1 MVVGGAELVLAL
13 LVPHEF
19 QGAVGDDLV
28 GVHVHRG
35 AGAALHHIYRELV
48 PQFTGHNFLAGR
60 HNGIGNFGVQH
71 AQLRVGGRRGHFYIG
86 HGNDVLRI
94 VAHPRVGN
102 FIVVKSPLGLYA
114 VISVDGNLKFADK
127 VALDPEFGF

>member
-1 MVVGGAELVLAL
+1 MVVWGAELVLAL

-19 QGAVGDDLV
+19 QGAIGDDLV

-48 PQFTGHNFLAGR
+48 PQFTGHNFLAGC
-60 HNGIGNFGVQH
+60 HNGIGNLGVQH
-71 AQLRVGGRRGHFYIG
+71 AQLRVGGRRGHLHIG